1 MRIKKYLTIVLLFIF
16 SEGFS
21 QNIVEGSFNYER
33 CFLKYIKI
41 EGETNLNQFV
51 LTYDNT
57 NENNITVVEKVNNSR
72 IKFKIPVVAFEGNNH
87 LMVNDFRNMVDV
99 SNHPL
104 IIVEIDNNILNN
116 VTLNSLNTDI
126 NFILT
131 IAGKTKN
138 VKGKYKAFFSD
149 NNIVLS
155 GEAMLKLSDFS
166 INPPQKMFGML
177 YVKDIIIIKFD
188 ILIFSTNS

>member
-1 MRIKKYLTIVLLFIF
+1 
-16 SEGFS
+16 
-21 QNIVEGSFNYER
+21 
-33 CFLKYIKI
+33 
-41 EGETNLNQFV
+41 
-51 LTYDNT
+51 
-57 NENNITVVEKVNNSR
+57 
-72 IKFKIPVVAFEGNNH
+72 
-87 LMVNDFRNMVDV
+87 V

-104 IIVEIDNNILNN
+104 IIVEIDNNILHH
-116 VTLNSLNTDI
+116 VTLSSFNTDI
-126 NFILT
+126 NFVLT

-138 VKGKYKAFFSD
+138 VKGEYKAFFSD
-149 NNIVLS
+149 DNIILR

>member
-72 IKFKIPVVAFEGNNH
+72 IKFNIPVVAFEGNNH